1 MRLKQKRGRSG
12 IQMEREWDEKEKEKQ
27 GWDDKVQSI
36 KDEIR
41 MNNRYKERM
50 RVINMK
56 TQEQD
61 ETYKLGQDDN
71 KT

>member
-1 MRLKQKRGRSG
+1 
-12 IQMEREWDEKEKEKQ
+12 MEREWNE
-27 GWDDKVQSI
+27 KVQSI
-36 KDEIR
+36 KDEMR

-61 ETYKLGQDDN
+61 ETYKLGWDDN

>member
-1 MRLKQKRGRSG
+1 
-12 IQMEREWDEKEKEKQ
+12 MEREWDEKEKEKQ